1 MRTSS
6 RLALT
11 PVMGDERKHQVTV
24 GQQIRLIVAAFM
36 LAVLIIIGMQGL
48 LWLQSGAWQL
58 AVVLGGHVLLL
69 STGLATLYQVQ
80 RGAARI
86 GGRWLLG
93 ATFAVICMTAAL
105 IRDTGW
111 LLGSALIL
119 ALVIITPLLLP
130 TETRVRLVI
139 FSMGLALGVAALDLI
154 RPDTLAFADPTGLL
168 HVALTLVL
176 GLLIGA
182 YLGIVFYYRATYS
195 FANKLAV
202 VVLGLVLLPL
212 ALLLFWIST
221 NVPEL
226 FFLAHTAPIAPE
238 QLLVQRST
246 RLFLVMIVA
255 FVATGAILI
264 GQWLIFPIVN
274 LTASITRFTGGDMQ
288 ARATIHSHDETGQLA
303 ASFNT
308 LAAQLAAVVIHLEE
322 RTHALEAEVAERAR
336 AEANLKQ
343 LRANLEAAVK
353 AQTADLRRKNGYLG
367 ALHATSLAL
376 MNRHELGDVL
386 KTIINRAVQLT
397 GTDHGF
403 VYMVK
408 PEGNTLE
415 LQAGVG
421 VFTNTMLK
429 ALPIS
434 KGEDLPGTVWATGR
448 QLLVADYDQ
457 WSGRRSTLERR
468 TLSTVIGV
476 PLVSGGEILGVMGIA
491 LDYNNRRTFTADELD
506 FLNRFAQLASI
517 ALDNAK
523 LHMSARQELQERKRT
538 ELELQRAKELAEH
551 ANHAKSQFLANM
563 SHELRTPLNAI
574 IGYSDMLL
582 EDMSDMSADEIAAD
596 LDKIRTAGNHL
607 LALINNV
614 LDISRIEAGKLEL
627 DPVLFDLDQLIHEL
641 VTTIQPLVQ
650 RNQNTLTVTKP
661 DHLGLI
667 YADQTRLRQILINL
681 LSNAAKFTKA
691 GEVALVI
698 SRQVVLK
705 PATGALLLS
714 LDEPPDQPRETRMK
728 QQHWLVF
735 EVRDTGIGMSRE
747 QMYRLFEPFSQ
758 ADTSTTR
765 EYGGSGLGLVIS
777 RKFSRMMGGDIT
789 MDSVQGQ
796 GSVFTLF
803 LPDTHADESAA
814 AAAQPAEPVVVL
826 SK

>member
-168 HVALTLVL
+168 HVALTLML

-274 LTASITRFTGGDMQ
+274 LTASITRFTDGDMQ

-343 LRANLEAAVK
+343 LRANLEAEVK

-408 PEGNTLE
+408 PEGDTLE

-448 QLLVADYDQ
+448 QLLVADYDR
-457 WSGRRSTLERR
+457 WSGRRNTLERH

>member
-24 GQQIRLIVAAFM
+24 GQQIRLIVAAFL
-36 LAVLIIIGMQGL
+36 LAVLIMIGIQGL

-58 AVVLGGHVLLL
+58 AVVLGAHLLL
-69 STGLATLYQVQ
+69 LGTGLVTLYQVQ
-80 RGAARI
+80 CGAAQAN
-86 GGRWLLG
+86 GRWLLG
-93 ATFAVICMTAAL
+93 ATFAVICITAAL

-274 LTASITRFTGGDMQ
+274 LTASITRFTDGDMQ

-343 LRANLEAAVK
+343 LRANLEAEVK

-408 PEGNTLE
+408 PEGDTLE

-421 VFTNTMLK
+421 AFTNTMLK

-448 QLLVADYDQ
+448 QLLVADYDR
-457 WSGRRSTLERR
+457 WSGRRNTLERH

-491 LDYNNRRTFTADELD
+491 LAYNNRRTFTADELD

-582 EDMSDMSADEIAAD
+582 EDMSDMSAAEIAAD

-641 VTTIQPLVQ
+641 VATIQPLVQ
-650 RNQNTLTVTKP
+650 RNQNTLIVTKP

-814 AAAQPAEPVVVL
+814 AAAQPAEPVFVL
-826 SK
+826 SE

>member
-6 RLALT
+6 KLALT
-11 PVMGDERKHQVTV
+11 PVIGDERKHQVAV
-24 GQQIRLIVAAFM
+24 GQQIRLIVAAFL
-36 LAVLIIIGMQGL
+36 LAVLIVIGIQGL

-58 AVVLGGHVLLL
+58 AVVLGAHLLL
-69 STGLATLYQVQ
+69 LGTGLVTLYQVQ
-80 RGAARI
+80 RGATQI

-93 ATFAVICMTAAL
+93 ATIAVIFTTATL
-105 IRDTGW
+105 IRDMGW

-139 FSMGLALGVAALDLI
+139 FSMGIALGAAALDLI
-154 RPDTLAFADPTGLL
+154 VPATLARADPTGLL

-176 GLLIGA
+176 GLLLVA
-182 YLGIVFYYRATYS
+182 YLGIVFYYRAMYS

-212 ALLLFWIST
+212 VLLLFWIST

-226 FFLAHTAPIAPE
+226 FFLAHTTPIAPE

-264 GQWLIFPIVN
+264 GQWLTIPIVG
-274 LTASITRFTGGDMQ
+274 LTASIARFTDGDMQ

-303 ASFNT
+303 TSFNT
-308 LAAQLAAVVIHLEE
+308 LAAQLAAVVVHLEE
-322 RTHALEAEVAERAR
+322 RTHALEAEVAERTR

-343 LRANLEAAVK
+343 LRANLEAEVQT
-353 AQTADLRRKNGYLG
+353 QTADLRRKNGYLG

-408 PEGNTLE
+408 PEGDALE

-421 VFTNTMLK
+421 LFTNTMLK

-448 QLLVADYDQ
+448 QLLVADYDR
-457 WSGRRSTLERR
+457 WSGRRNTIDRR
-468 TLSTVIGV
+468 KLSTVIGV
-476 PLVSGGEILGVMGIA
+476 PLFSGGEILGVMGTA
-491 LDYNNRRTFTADELD
+491 LDYNNRRTFAPDELN

-523 LHMSARQELQERKRT
+523 LYTSAQQELQERKRT

-551 ANHAKSQFLANM
+551 ASHAKSQFLANM

-582 EDMSDMSADEIAAD
+582 EDMHDMSTTEMAAD

-627 DPVLFDLDQLIHEL
+627 DLVLFDLDQLVHEL
-641 VTTIQPLVQ
+641 VTTIQPIVQ
-650 RNQNTLTVTKP
+650 RNQNTLIVTKP

-667 YADQTRLRQILINL
+667 YTDQTRLRQILINL

-714 LDEPPDQPRETRMK
+714 SAEPPEQPREARMK
-728 QQHWLVF
+728 EQHWLIF

-747 QMYRLFEPFSQ
+747 QMYRLFEPFTQ

-796 GSVFTLF
+796 GSVFMLF
-803 LPDTHADESAA
+803 LPDDRANEEAA
-814 AAAQPAEPVVVL
+814 AEQPAEPLLVR
-826 SK
+826 SE